1 MFYYERRI
9 HMDTAHI
16 TEGLEPRKAAL
27 INNFA
32 NIARGRGSDEMLP
45 LLLAVSNK
53 AKKEGISFT
62 QDETNAIINI
72 LRNDMSPEQQGKLD
86 LFMQML
92 KNA

>member
-1 MFYYERRI
+1 
-9 HMDTAHI
+9 MDTAHI
-16 TEGLEPRKAAL
+16 TQGLDPRKAAL
-27 INNFA
+27 INNFS
-32 NIARGRGSDEMLP
+32 NIARGKSSEEILP

>member
-1 MFYYERRI
+1 
-9 HMDTAHI
+9 
-16 TEGLEPRKAAL
+16 
-27 INNFA
+27 
-32 NIARGRGSDEMLP
+32 MLP

-72 LRNDMSPEQQGKLD
+72 LRDDMSPEQQEKLD

>member
-1 MFYYERRI
+1 
-9 HMDTAHI
+9 MDTSHI
-16 TEGLEPRKAAL
+16 TEGLDPRKAAL

-32 NIARGRGSDEMLP
+32 NIAKGKGSDEMLP

-62 QDETNAIINI
+62 QDETNAMINI
-72 LRNDMSPEQQGKLD
+72 LKNDMTAEQQGRLD

>member
-1 MFYYERRI
+1 
-9 HMDTAHI
+9 MDTSHI
-16 TEGLEPRKAAL
+16 TEGLDPRKAAL
-27 INNFA
+27 IKNFA
-32 NIARGRGSDEMLP
+32 GIAKGKSSDEMLP

-62 QDETNAIINI
+62 QNETNAIIDI
-72 LRNDMSPEQQGKLD
+72 LRNDMSPEQQSKLD

>member
-1 MFYYERRI
+1 
-9 HMDTAHI
+9 MDTSHI
-16 TEGLEPRKAAL
+16 TEGLDPRKAAL
-27 INNFA
+27 INNFT
-32 NIARGRGSDEMLP
+32 NIAKGKGSDEMLP

-62 QDETNAIINI
+62 QDETNAMINI
-72 LRNDMSPEQQGKLD
+72 LKNDMTAEQQSRLD

>member
-1 MFYYERRI
+1 
-9 HMDTAHI
+9 MDTAHI
-16 TEGLEPRKAAL
+16 TQGLDPRKAAL

-32 NIARGRGSDEMLP
+32 NIARGKSSDEILP

-62 QDETNAIINI
+62 QDETIINI
-72 LRNDMSPEQQGKLD
+72 LRDDMNPEQQGKLD

>member
-1 MFYYERRI
+1 MN
-9 HMDTAHI
+9 TAKF
-16 TEGLEPRKAAL
+16 TEGLDPKKAAL

-32 NIARGRGSDEMLP
+32 SIAKGKEADEMLP

-72 LRNDMSPEQQGKLD
+72 LRNDMSPEQQTRLD
-86 LFMQML
+86 LFMQMM
-92 KNA
+92 KNV

>member
-1 MFYYERRI
+1 
-9 HMDTAHI
+9 MDTSHI
-16 TEGLEPRKAAL
+16 TAGLDPRKAAL

-32 NIARGRGSDEMLP
+32 NIARGRGTDEMLP

-62 QDETNAIINI
+62 PDETNAMINI
-72 LRNDMSPEQQGKLD
+72 LRNDMTPEQQGRLD

>member
-1 MFYYERRI
+1 
-9 HMDTAHI
+9 MDTSHI
-16 TEGLEPRKAAL
+16 TEGLDPRKAAH
-27 INNFA
+27 NKNFA
-32 NIARGRGSDEMLP
+32 NIAKGKGSDEMLP

-72 LRNDMSPEQQGKLD
+72 LRDDMSPEQQGKLD

>member
-1 MFYYERRI
+1 
-9 HMDTAHI
+9 MDTAHI
-16 TEGLEPRKAAL
+16 TQGLDPRKAAF

-32 NIARGRGSDEMLP
+32 NIARGKSSDEILP

>member
-1 MFYYERRI
+1 MN
-9 HMDTAHI
+9 TSHI
-16 TEGLEPRKAAL
+16 TEGLDPRKAAL

-32 NIARGRGSDEMLP
+32 NIAKGKGSDEMLP

-62 QDETNAIINI
+62 QDEMN
-72 LRNDMSPEQQGKLD
+72 PEQQGKLD